1 MTVYELR
8 SVINGKPKKIQATNE
23 MVSCFEEFKKLMSKH
38 TNEGISDFEFFH
50 AGYILA
56 NPIVREQL
64 MKERKAQERQENK
77 IDNRIQNVLWK

>member
-8 SVINGKPKKIQATNE
+8 SVINGKPKKTQATNE

-38 TNEGISDFEFFH
+38 TNEGISDFEFFY

-77 IDNRIQNVLWK
+77 TDNRIQNILWK

>member
-1 MTVYELR
+1 
-8 SVINGKPKKIQATNE
+8 
-23 MVSCFEEFKKLMSKH
+23 MSKH
-38 TNEGISDFEFFH
+38 TNEGISDFEFFY

-77 IDNRIQNVLWK
+77 TDNRIQNVLWK